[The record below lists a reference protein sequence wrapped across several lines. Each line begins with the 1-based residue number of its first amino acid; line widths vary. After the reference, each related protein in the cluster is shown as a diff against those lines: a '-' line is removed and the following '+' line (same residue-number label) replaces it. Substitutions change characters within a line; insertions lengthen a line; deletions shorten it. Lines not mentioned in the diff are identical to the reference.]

1 MKVFVTGANG
11 YIGLHVASAFR
22 RAGHEVWGLV
32 RSEKKAHTIA
42 THEIHPVIGSMQH
55 PDSYRQV
62 AEQCGVLIHA
72 AVDYQADTFS
82 LDRRTMDVLLAAGQ
96 RDSQPK
102 TIVYTS
108 GTWVYGDTL
117 GKAVDESASLRPAPL
132 VAARPDIEQTV
143 LKTSN
148 VWGVVIRPGCV
159 YGRQGG
165 LTGMWFDGPDKGRQL
180 QVIGDGSNHWA
191 MVHVDD
197 LAEGYLRATESGLAG
212 EIFNLTD
219 QSSATV
225 REMAGAVARVTG
237 YTGQTQFVPAGE
249 ASYTLDGFA
258 ECLALDQRVDSGKA
272 ARLLGWQPKHR
283 GFVEEVD
290 TYFQAWKAAQYA

>member
-11 YIGLHVASAFR
+11 YIGLNVASAFR

-42 THEIHPVIGSMQH
+42 MHEILPVIGSMQH
-55 PDSYRQV
+55 PDSYQQI
-62 AEQCGVLIHA
+62 AAQCAVLIHA

-82 LDRRTMDVLLAAGQ
+82 LDRKTIEVLLTAGT

-102 TIVYTS
+102 TVIYTS

-117 GKAVDESASLRPAPL
+117 GTTVDESAALRPASL
-132 VAARPDIEQTV
+132 VVSRPDIEQMV
-143 LKTSN
+143 LN
-148 VWGVVIRPGCV
+148 VSEARGVVVRPGCV

-165 LTGMWFDGPDKGRQL
+165 LTEMWFDGPDKGRPL
-180 QVIGDGSNHWA
+180 QVIGDGNNRWA

-197 LAEGYLRATESGLAG
+197 LAEGYLRAAESGLAG
-212 EIFNLTD
+212 EVFNLTD
-219 QSSATV
+219 HSIATV
-225 REMAGAVARVTG
+225 GEMAEAVARATG
-237 YTGQTQFVPAGE
+237 YTGQTQFIPADE

-258 ECLALDQRVDSGKA
+258 ECLTLDQRVDSSKA
-272 ARLLGWQPKHR
+272 TRLLGWQPKHR
-283 GFVEEVD
+283 GFIDEVD
-290 TYFQAWKAAQYA
+290 TYFQSWKAAQYA

>member
-11 YIGLHVASAFR
+11 YIGLNVASAFR

-42 THEIHPVIGSMQH
+42 MHEIRPVIGSMQH
-55 PDSYRQV
+55 PESYQQI

-82 LDRRTMDVLLAAGQ
+82 LDRRTVEVLVAAGQ

-102 TIVYTS
+102 TIIYTS

-117 GKAVDESASLRPAPL
+117 GKSLDESAPLRPAPL
-132 VAARPDIEQTV
+132 VAGRPDIEQTL
-143 LKTSN
+143 LKASD

-165 LTGMWFDGPDKGRQL
+165 LTGMWFDGPDKDRQL

-197 LAEGYLRATESGLAG
+197 LADGYLRAAESGLAG

-219 QSSATV
+219 HSSATV
-225 REMAGAVARVTG
+225 RDMAEAVARATG

-258 ECLALDQRVDSGKA
+258 ECLALDQRVNSSKA
-272 ARLLGWQPKHR
+272 VRLLGWQPKHR
-283 GFVEEVD
+283 GFIDEVD
-290 TYFQAWKAAQYA
+290 TYFRSWKAAQYA

>member
-225 REMAGAVARVTG
+225 REMAGAVVRVTG

>member
-1 MKVFVTGANG
+1 MKVLVTGANG
-11 YIGLHVASAFR
+11 YIGFHVASAFR

-42 THEIHPVIGSMQH
+42 MHEIRPVIGSMQH
-55 PDSYRQV
+55 PDSYRHI
-62 AEQCGVLIHA
+62 AEQCAALIHA

-82 LDRRTMDVLLAAGQ
+82 LDRRTMEVLLAAGT
-96 RDSQPK
+96 RDAQPK
-102 TIVYTS
+102 TVVYTS
-108 GTWVYGDTL
+108 GSWVYGDTL
-117 GKAVDESASLRPAPL
+117 GKTVDESTSLRPTPL
-132 VAARPDIEQTV
+132 VAARPDIEQMV
-143 LKTSN
+143 LKASD
-148 VWGVVIRPGCV
+148 VRGIVIRPGCV

-180 QVIGDGSNHWA
+180 QVIGNGSNHWA

-197 LAEGYLRATESGLAG
+197 LADGYLRAAESGLAG
-212 EIFNLTD
+212 EIFNVTD

-225 REMAGAVARVTG
+225 REMAGAVAQATG
-237 YTGQTQFVPAGE
+237 YTGQMQFVPAGE

-283 GFVEEVD
+283 GFIDEVD
-290 TYFQAWKAAQYA
+290 TYFQSWKAAQYT